1 MNKIKKKLQFA
12 VVIPT
17 YNRSKNLGE
26 CIRHFNKQ
34 VVPNH
39 VELSLVISNTAST
52 DDTPRMLN
60 EIQHSLKNVYVT
72 NTLLDWVDG
81 NYGGILEALPK
92 KIDWIWLM
100 GDDDQFTGAQCV
112 SKVCQIISDNAENRD
127 FAFIHACDA
136 NRCKGSGR
144 LFHDTTFNLC
154 KKFGYLEMLGW
165 FTSLIVRKTEFI
177 QAVAGCEEIR
187 QLSSHLDL
195 NQKPYSAFFHSGYF
209 FQSLYQKDAVFI
221 DEPLVCE
228 QLTSDKNKTEERWRD
243 ANTGE
248 RYLFIADDFERLIKN
263 NLPLTELPSQFF
275 KYHKYH
281 LWDRLMSYQID
292 AALEVAKQNEL
303 AFIESYLPKFI
314 HNWQRIEFLAKMLS
328 NTETQKG
335 LILTARSI
343 KAQCILLFKKPHDT
357 DIAASLS
364 ETRQLLTLGCYD
376 YHINFSETKIFRS

>member
-1 MNKIKKKLQFA
+1 MKNKLQFA

-17 YNRSKNLGE
+17 YNRVENLRE
-26 CIRHFNKQ
+26 CISHFDKQ
-34 VVPNH
+34 IVPDH

-52 DDTPRMLN
+52 DDTPKLLN
-60 EIQHSLKNVYVT
+60 ELKRDRKNFYVT
-72 NTLLDWVDG
+72 NTLLDCLDG
-81 NYGGILEALPK
+81 QYGGVLKAIPN
-92 KIDWIWLM
+92 KIDWVWLM
-100 GDDDQFTGAQCV
+100 GDDDQFSDV
-112 SKVCQIISDNAENRD
+112 NSIKKISQIIFDNITNEN

-136 NRCKGSGR
+136 NRSTSSGR
-144 LFHDTTFNLC
+144 LFHDTTLNLC
-154 KKFGYLEMLGW
+154 KSFGYLEMLGW
-165 FTSLIVRKTEFI
+165 FTSLVVKKTSFVE
-177 QAVAGCEEIR
+177 AYENCEER
-187 QLSSHLDL
+187 RKLSSHLKL
-195 NQKPYSAFFHSGYF
+195 SQTPYSAFMHSGYF

-228 QLTSDKNKTEERWRD
+228 QLSSDKNKTEERWRD

-248 RYLFIADDFERLIKN
+248 RYVFIADDFERLIKN
-263 NLPLTELPSQFF
+263 NAPLTELPSQFF

-292 AALEVAKQNEL
+292 AALEVAKHNEL

-328 NTETQKG
+328 KTETQKW

-376 YHINFSETKIFRS
+376 YHINFSKTKIFRP